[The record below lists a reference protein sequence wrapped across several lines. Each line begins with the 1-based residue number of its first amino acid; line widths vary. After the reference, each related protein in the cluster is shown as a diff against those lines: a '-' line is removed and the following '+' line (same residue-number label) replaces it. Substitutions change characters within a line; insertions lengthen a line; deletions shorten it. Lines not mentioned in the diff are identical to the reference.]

1 MRTSL
6 LLGACLACLAVAP
19 SAFAQEA
26 DIKALVAGLA
36 DDAGTAP
43 LDRSTPMQNAFQL
56 SAGEDDGSVSLRFS
70 RPFAD
75 GILSLTASAPT
86 DDDDVG
92 TLATLDGFGGAT
104 SLEASFTGV
113 IGHLGPLPAAARAIC
128 DDVDRRAQCDESLI
142 AAKAPDRLAEF
153 RAAERSDR
161 SNIYLWGVSVKGGTE
176 TFDYFD
182 PTTLAEHSTERTPW
196 GVSAFIYGKP
206 FDGDTLVTVTYSYQE
221 TYRAADTLVV
231 CPGGPAPVVCV
242 NGPIGEPSRR
252 DAQLASVE
260 LRRRFQFAE
269 GSFFPSIGISAQ
281 FTYDFESD
289 VTGIDVPI
297 YFLQDEW
304 GKEDAKLTGGLRLGW
319 RDDTDDFTVGL
330 FISQPFSIL
339 GD

>member
-1 MRTSL
+1 MKASL
-6 LLGACLACLAVAP
+6 LMGACLVCLAAAP
-19 SAFAQEA
+19 AAFAEE
-26 DIKALVAGLA
+26 LETRTVVAELA
-36 DDAGTAP
+36 DDAGVAP
-43 LDRSTPMQNAFQL
+43 LDRSAPMQNAFQF
-56 SAGEDDGSVSLRFS
+56 SAGEEDGSVSLRFS
-70 RPFAD
+70 RPFGD
-75 GILSLTASAPT
+75 GVVSFTASAPT

-104 SLEASFTGV
+104 SLEVSYTGV
-113 IGHLGPLPAAARAIC
+113 LGRLGPLPEAARAIC
-128 DDVDRRAQCDESLI
+128 DQIDRTAQCDEDMV
-142 AAKAPDRLAEF
+142 AAKAPERLTAF

-161 SNIYLWGVSVKGGTE
+161 SNIYLWGLSAKGGTKS
-176 TFDYFD
+176 FDYYD

-231 CPGGPAPVVCV
+231 CPGGAPPVVCV

-260 LRRRFQFAE
+260 LRRRFQFGE
-269 GSFFPSIGISAQ
+269 DSFLPSIGVSAQ

-304 GKEDAKLTGGLRLGW
+304 GKADAKLTGGVRLGW